1 MKYLHTMIRVSDIDS
16 ALDFFVNK
24 LGMVETRRKEN
35 DAGRFT
41 LIVLSTDEDLN
52 RAQAER
58 APEVELT
65 YNWDGDEQ
73 YTGGRNFGHL
83 AFTVANIYDTCQ
95 TLMDSGVVINRPPRD
110 GHMAFV
116 KSPDGISLELLQQG
130 DSLAPS
136 EPWASMENT
145 GSW

>member
-1 MKYLHTMIRVSDIDS
+1 MKYLHTMLRVSNIDS

-24 LGMVETRRKEN
+24 LGMVETRRKNN

-41 LIVLSTDEDLN
+41 LIFLSTDEDLN

-58 APEVELT
+58 APEIELT

-83 AFTVANIYDTCQ
+83 AFTVANIYETCQ

-130 DSLAPS
+130 DSLNPS